1 MSALTDWAVDQGA
14 TTGLLA
20 ASADG
25 AGLYTALGWETA
37 LEMWS
42 LMGVADD

>member
-1 MSALTDWAVDQGA
+1 MSALTTWAVDQGA

-25 AGLYTALGWETA
+25 AGLYTALGWEPA
-37 LEMWS
+37 LAMWS
-42 LMGVADD
+42 LMGADDD